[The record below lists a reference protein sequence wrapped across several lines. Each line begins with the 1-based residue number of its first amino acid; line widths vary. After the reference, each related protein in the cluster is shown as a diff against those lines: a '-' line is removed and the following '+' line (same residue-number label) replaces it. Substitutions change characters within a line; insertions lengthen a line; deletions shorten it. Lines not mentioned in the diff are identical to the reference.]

1 MYSFKRNTMK
11 DITTAFGT
19 LYHPVK
25 AFVVYE
31 KDSPDKSIY
40 VESYDIDKNGYPINA
55 HPLSLKESN
64 QLANALDTSDEL
76 KRNFLK
82 PSGLLPKNV
91 LYINPEHNGY
101 AIWFTPAQRLD
112 LFFVESLGIPNG
124 LASLPP
130 LLWKASKKSL
140 YLYALDNTTDINEET
155 EIFHAPFFNVY
166 DDGKVC
172 MGTVSINIK
181 TDCSLEEFIQHWE
194 QYFFNSYF
202 SHLIRDK
209 SPVKGNIIQLWLK
222 LVNSRKQFPMKSL
235 IKNGLTLKQ
244 LLS

>member
-1 MYSFKRNTMK
+1 MK
-11 DITTAFGT
+11 DITTTFGT

-25 AFVVYE
+25 AFVIYE
-31 KDSPDKSIY
+31 KDCHEKSFY

-82 PSGLLPKNV
+82 PSGLLPKNI
-91 LYINPEHNGY
+91 LYINPDHNGY

-140 YLYALDNTTDINEET
+140 YLYALDNITDINEET
-155 EIFHAPFFNVY
+155 EIFHAPFFNLY

-172 MGTVSINIK
+172 MGTVAVNIK
-181 TDCSLEEFIQHWE
+181 ADCLLEEFIKQWE
-194 QYFFNSYF
+194 KYFFNSYF

-209 SPVKGNIIQLWLK
+209 SPVKSNIIQLWQK

-244 LLS
+244 LLL

>member
-1 MYSFKRNTMK
+1 MK

-25 AFVVYE
+25 ALVIYE
-31 KDSPDKSIY
+31 KDCHDKSIY
-40 VESYDIDKNGYPINA
+40 VESYDMDKNGYPINA

-101 AIWFTPAQRLD
+101 AIWFTPTQRLD

-130 LLWKASKKSL
+130 LLWKASQKSL
-140 YLYALDNTTDINEET
+140 HLYALDEVTAINEET
-155 EIFHAPFFNVY
+155 EIFHAPFFNIY

-181 TDCSLEEFIQHWE
+181 ADCLLEEFIQQWE

-202 SHLIRDK
+202 SHLIREK
-209 SPVKGNIIQLWLK
+209 SPVKGNIIQLWQR

>member
-1 MYSFKRNTMK
+1 MK

-25 AFVVYE
+25 AFVIYE
-31 KDSPDKSIY
+31 KDCYDKSIY

-55 HPLSLKESN
+55 HPMSLKESN

-82 PSGLLPKNV
+82 PSGLLPKNI
-91 LYINPEHNGY
+91 LYINPDHNGY
-101 AIWFTPAQRLD
+101 AIWFTPAQKLD

-140 YLYALDNTTDINEET
+140 YLYALDNIT
-155 EIFHAPFFNVY
+155 EISEKTDLFHAPFFNVY

-172 MGTVSINIK
+172 MGTVSVNIK
-181 TDCSLEEFIQHWE
+181 ADCLLEEFIQQWE

-202 SHLIRDK
+202 SHLIQEK
-209 SPVKGNIIQLWLK
+209 SPTKGNIIQLWLK

-235 IKNGLTLKQ
+235 IKNGLTIKE

>member
-1 MYSFKRNTMK
+1 MK

-25 AFVVYE
+25 AFVIYE
-31 KDSPDKSIY
+31 KDASNKSIY
-40 VESYDIDKNGYPINA
+40 VESYDMDKNGYPINA
-55 HPLSLKESN
+55 HPLSLKEST

-91 LYINPEHNGY
+91 LYTNPDHNGY
-101 AIWFTPAQRLD
+101 AIWYTPAQRID

-124 LASLPP
+124 DASIPP
-130 LLWKASKKSL
+130 LLWKASKKNL
-140 YLYALDNTTDINEET
+140 YLYALDTITDIKEQT
-155 EIFHAPFFNVY
+155 VLFHAPFFNVY
-166 DDGKVC
+166 ENGNVC
-172 MGTVSINIK
+172 MGTVSVNIK
-181 TDCSLEEFIQHWE
+181 ADCVLEEFMQYWQ

-202 SHLIRDK
+202 SHLIREK
-209 SPVKGNIIQLWLK
+209 SPVKGNIIQLWQK

-235 IKNGLTLKQ
+235 IKNNLTIKQ